1 MRIDER
7 GGQVIRGHQLRDRF
21 AQMRDERLAVPEL
34 QIMNEKFQIHETAAQ
49 QLGRDRAI
57 EPAAVEIA
65 QSEMI
70 GEAAREGALAGRRR
84 PIDGDNHGHS

>member
-1 MRIDER
+1 MAQA
-7 GGQVIRGHQLRDRF
+7 GGLEILGRQGPRRGHGPGGI
-21 AQMRDERLAVPEL
+21 VG
-34 QIMNEKFQIHETAAQ
+34 IITAAQ

-84 PIDGDNHGHS
+84 TVYGDDRDVRQYSRRDR